1 MVHAFNTL
9 EPKFTPLKVCLVH
22 GIDPLNWR
30 VKGVLTLKFCTMRQP
45 EKDGTV
51 SLSSDTGAT
60 HVDFGSIAM
69 LSAQYTLCF
78 QAL

>member
-1 MVHAFNTL
+1 M
-9 EPKFTPLKVCLVH
+9 
-22 GIDPLNWR
+22 
-30 VKGVLTLKFCTMRQP
+30 LTLKFCTMRQP